1 VSASTSKTIDALHG
15 SFTSG
20 LMTYDPFK
28 KLAALAIIPDKDWP
42 ARYEEMKIAYQAIK
56 AAAGKPDA
64 TGASS
69 SNAHSASGPS
79 NEQV

>member
-1 VSASTSKTIDALHG
+1 MLSVAAPPPA
-15 SFTSG
+15 
-20 LMTYDPFK
+20 YDQFK
-28 KLAALAIIPDKDWP
+28 KLAALAIIPEKDWP
-42 ARYEEMKIAYQAIK
+42 ARYEEMKIANEAIK
-56 AAAGKPDA
+56 AAVGKHT